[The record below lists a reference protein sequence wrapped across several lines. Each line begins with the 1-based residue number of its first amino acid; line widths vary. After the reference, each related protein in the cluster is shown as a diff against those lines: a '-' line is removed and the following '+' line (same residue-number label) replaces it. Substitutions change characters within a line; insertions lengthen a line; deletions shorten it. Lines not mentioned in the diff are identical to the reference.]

1 MQYEN
6 SVFLGK
12 WNPGLSPKTLFFP
25 TFPTLVA
32 GLTQKPKPYLP
43 FE

>member
-1 MQYEN
+1 MHNEN

-12 WNPGLSPKTLFFP
+12 WNPGLYPKTLFFP
-25 TFPTLVA
+25 TSPTLVA
-32 GLTQKPKPYLP
+32 GLTQKQKPYLP